1 MTDPAGSITP
11 DFAISDTQRAQLE
24 TLIAAAPQA
33 PGSDLLAEVER
44 IAQAR
49 ASEPI
54 FNVVEG
60 MREAVA
66 RHAPEADPVARRS
79 LETAVV
85 ASLVC
90 DLPARLGA
98 MDMPASLLEMYP
110 ETVDRLIAN
119 LCDTEARTEPENL
132 GRDLLLSLC
141 LYLPAGAQ
149 DIHLNASR
157 GAGMFLREA
166 LRTGRIRVLAGLLRI
181 RAGGGLVDI
190 HTDSRYTTYFNPE
203 GWDKVYHRAAD
214 WMKAHSRH
222 QALAATSWFYDPAL
236 QEISPR
242 LAYLAGRPLEGG
254 AYRIRNGPGAIH
266 TERATKTS
274 RTRRRLYEE
283 GAYIPTCYT
292 IIWMRGDLIRWSERN
307 STSR

>member
-66 RHAPEADPVARRS
+66 RHAPEADPVERRS

-85 ASLVC
+85 ASLIC

-98 MDMPASLLEMYP
+98 MDVPASLLEMYP

-119 LCDTEARTEPENL
+119 LGDTEARTEPENL

-157 GAGMFLREA
+157 GAGMFLRDA
-166 LRTGRIRVLAGLLRI
+166 LRTGRMRVLADLLRSAPGVVWSI
-181 RAGGGLVDI
+181 SIPTAATRPISTLRAG
-190 HTDSRYTTYFNPE
+190 
-203 GWDKVYHRAAD
+203 
-214 WMKAHSRH
+214 
-222 QALAATSWFYDPAL
+222 
-236 QEISPR
+236 
-242 LAYLAGRPLEGG
+242 
-254 AYRIRNGPGAIH
+254 
-266 TERATKTS
+266 
-274 RTRRRLYEE
+274 TRS
-283 GAYIPTCYT
+283 ITVWPT
-292 IIWMRGDLIRWSERN
+292 G
-307 STSR
+307 